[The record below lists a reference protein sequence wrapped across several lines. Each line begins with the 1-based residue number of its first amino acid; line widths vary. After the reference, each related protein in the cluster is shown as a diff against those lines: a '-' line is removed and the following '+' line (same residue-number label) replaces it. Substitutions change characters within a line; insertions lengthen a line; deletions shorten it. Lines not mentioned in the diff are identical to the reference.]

1 MAETISVPVF
11 EAKNRLSALLA
22 EVARGTEVVITNR
35 GVPVARIVPANAEAE
50 TRERARR
57 AVEGIKRLSKGLS
70 LGGLKIKDLID
81 EGRP

>member
-57 AVEGIKRLSKGLS
+57 AMQGILELSKGHS

>member
-11 EAKNRLSALLA
+11 EAKNRLFALLA

-35 GVPVARIVPANAEAE
+35 GVPVARLIPANAEAE
-50 TRERARR
+50 RRERARR
-57 AVEGIKRLSKGLS
+57 AMEGILELSKGLS
-70 LGGLKIKDLID
+70 LGGLTIKDLID